1 MEKQKNKV
9 IDASVVA
16 KWFLNE
22 KDSEKALRIR
32 EEHISGK
39 TILIVPELIFLEVIN
54 TLRYKKVNT
63 DRISYVNK
71 SLWISQFHIHNIDSI
86 ILEKAIE
93 NSLKYNIT
101 IYDALYVTLAQIY
114 GTFLIT
120 ADKELY
126 KIPNVIALEKI

>member
-1 MEKQKNKV
+1 MEKQEKV
-9 IDASVVA
+9 IDASVVV

-22 KDSEKALRIR
+22 ENSDKAISLKDSLLKSEL
-32 EEHISGK
+32 
-39 TILIVPELIFLEVIN
+39 ILIAPDL
-54 TLRYKKVNT
+54 
-63 DRISYVNK
+63 
-71 SLWISQFHIHNIDSI
+71 I
-86 ILEKAIE
+86 ILEVLNTLLYKKHREKELLIANKMMWELNLKLVRINSDIISKAVE
-93 NSLKYNIT
+93 NSIKYHIT